1 MSVDAISQKKYF
13 LSDLFPRNMD
23 EPRVGKFLVDR
34 LYEYQLI
41 LTKALEAS
49 QKLISHE
56 FERFDGIAG
65 DSACQIRAI
74 KIALIA
80 SKKLIDLQDFSDRLT
95 KTKSNLDSILTPI
108 QRKEIQQHK
117 QSLRQIIDAKQ
128 LDVSISSEELF
139 AVQCY
144 ILGEATELVI
154 QKENG
159 IEYMTSLQKKLDR
172 SSPKK
177 ILPPNT
183 KISGGFAHDLLIRLK
198 TEVSEASVQFVQQLA
213 SDTQDRTLIEM
224 VSRKIRHDAHNAHLS
239 CIPAFFGMQALLHV
253 AQKENIPI
261 VVCVK
266 FLTQESTEKYKVTGE
281 KSLFYKPSEEAR
293 GSYVLVEPSKED
305 LEKPA
310 CIIAGCAV
318 CSEADWNLVSAGY
331 SITDAILAFMAAHNQ
346 YPGNHRESK
355 DFDTPEFVKYKKMA
369 EERGFSINNPK
380 TLFLQHIY
388 SAKPLMFLNGAY
400 PMQAV

>member
-183 KISGGFAHDLLIRLK
+183 KIVIR
-198 TEVSEASVQFVQQLA
+198 S
-213 SDTQDRTLIEM
+213 
-224 VSRKIRHDAHNAHLS
+224 
-239 CIPAFFGMQALLHV
+239 
-253 AQKENIPI
+253 
-261 VVCVK
+261 
-266 FLTQESTEKYKVTGE
+266 
-281 KSLFYKPSEEAR
+281 
-293 GSYVLVEPSKED
+293 
-305 LEKPA
+305 
-310 CIIAGCAV
+310 
-318 CSEADWNLVSAGY
+318 
-331 SITDAILAFMAAHNQ
+331 
-346 YPGNHRESK
+346 
-355 DFDTPEFVKYKKMA
+355 
-369 EERGFSINNPK
+369 
-380 TLFLQHIY
+380 
-388 SAKPLMFLNGAY
+388 
-400 PMQAV
+400 